1 MYFLLILI
9 YKILLQYD
17 LCSGKWTF
25 NCFSHDVR
33 VRLINRVLPVFTGCW
48 GWKMISLFVATW
60 FVVIGGLWPTVI
72 GVFWSSLLFWAL
84 DVFLLLKVCFVTDQL
99 LCCFIVSISIPSSLC
114 IRFVNKL
121 NSSSVIYL
129 TPPTLSVVQ
138 RILTSFQ
145 AESLHL

>member
-33 VRLINRVLPVFTGCW
+33 VRLINRILPVFTVFTECW
-48 GWKMISLFVATW
+48 GWKMISLFVAPW

-72 GVFWSSLLFWAL
+72 GVFWSSLLFRAL
-84 DVFLLLKVCFVTDQL
+84 DVFLLKVCFVTDQL
-99 LCCFIVSISIPSSLC
+99 LCWFIVKYFNTIISIDVLDLWISW
-114 IRFVNKL
+114 
-121 NSSSVIYL
+121 
-129 TPPTLSVVQ
+129 TVQ
-138 RILTSFQ
+138 V
-145 AESLHL
+145 